1 MIIPMNKYS
10 FLVYHAIYRD
20 FLENLREIGVVDV
33 VEKQMGHVEEH
44 SELYEKLEERKRIND
59 LAKILKSYLPEDAEL
74 APADK
79 VAEPEELLRA
89 LESRL
94 DEQAELE
101 TKMQALGREINN
113 LSVWGDFDPRR
124 LEELREA
131 GCRLDFYF
139 CPRSSFKPEWEEQYQ
154 ALKIADSGNALYF
167 ITLSFDDQ
175 PPEIDAE
182 HLRWPQKS
190 LSELQAELLSLQSR
204 SQDLSLQLK
213 TEAMNSYNTLMYQ
226 DSLLSDQFNFSKV
239 LIGTEKA
246 AGDKIRILEGFV
258 PRDRENSLKDLLH
271 QEGIF
276 YRAEQVQKQ
285 DKIPVL
291 LKNNRFAR
299 LYEPITK
306 MYSLPNYSELD
317 LTPMMAPF
325 FMLFFGLCLG
335 DGGYGLLI
343 LLAASLIKPKL
354 SNEKRF
360 FATLGQTLG
369 LSTVLVGILTGSF
382 FGVALEAVEWQW
394 LKGVKQYFLTENNF
408 GAMVGGYHPLMI
420 LALVIGVVQ
429 ILFAMCIRVIKIS
442 MQLGFKYALSNL
454 AWVVLLVT
462 SIVAFGLPVLGVALI
477 LPVTYALYAVLGL
490 AVLIIVFYNSPG
502 KNIFINVGSALWTTY
517 NMASGLLGDTL
528 SYVRLF
534 ALGLTS
540 SILGAVFNSMAFGMT
555 EAMPVWIR
563 WLAVLLI
570 LLVGHG
576 LNMALSVIGA
586 LVHPLRL
593 TFVEFYKNAGFEGGG
608 KAYNPFRRS
617 APTN

>member
-1 MIIPMNKYS
+1 MKKYS

-33 VEKQMGHVEEH
+33 VEKQIGHVEEH
-44 SELYEKLEERKRIND
+44 SELYEKLEERKRINE
-59 LAKILKSYLPEDAEL
+59 LSKILKSYLPEDVEP
-74 APADK
+74 APADTK
-79 VAEPEELLRA
+79 VERDILLRS
-89 LESRL
+89 LESIL
-94 DEQAELE
+94 EDQAELE
-101 TKMQALGREINN
+101 TKMQALNRELNN
-113 LSVWGDFDPRR
+113 LSLWGDFDPQR
-124 LEELREA
+124 LEELLEA

-139 CPRSSFKPEWEEQYQ
+139 CPRSSYKTEWEEQYN
-154 ALKIADSGNALYF
+154 AIRIADNNNAIYF
-167 ITLSFDDQ
+167 ITLSFDGQQ
-175 PPEIDAE
+175 PEMDAE

-190 LSELQAELLSLQSR
+190 LSELKAEVTALEVRNEELNR
-204 SQDLSLQLK
+204 QLK
-213 TEAMNSYNTLMYQ
+213 TEALNQHNTLIFQ
-226 DSLLSDQFNFSKV
+226 DKLLSDQFNFSKV

-246 AGDKIRILEGFV
+246 AGDKIMVLEGYV
-258 PRDRENSLKDLLH
+258 PCDREDKLKDLLN
-271 QEGIF
+271 QQGIY
-276 YRAEQVQKQ
+276 YRAGQPQQE

-306 MYSLPNYSELD
+306 MYSLPNYKELD

-343 LLAASLIKPKL
+343 LLAATLIKPKL
-354 SNEKRF
+354 SKEKRF

-382 FGVALEAVEWQW
+382 FGVALEALEWQW
-394 LKGVKQYFLTENNF
+394 LKGVKHYFLTENNF
-408 GAMVGGYHPLMI
+408 GAVFGGYHPLMI
-420 LALVIGVVQ
+420 LALSIGAVQ
-429 ILFAMCIRVIKIS
+429 ILFAMSIRVIKIS
-442 MQLGFKYALSNL
+442 IQLELKYALSNL
-454 AWVVLLVT
+454 AWVVLLLT
-462 SIVAFGLPVLGVALI
+462 SIVTFGLPALGVALAVP
-477 LPVTYALYAVLGL
+477 LTYGLYGILGL
-490 AVLIIVFYNSPG
+490 AGLIIVFYNSPG
-502 KNIFINVGSALWTTY
+502 KNIFINVGSALWTSY
-517 NMASGLLGDTL
+517 NMASGLLGDLL

-576 LNMALSVIGA
+576 LNLALSIIGS

-608 KAYNPFRRS
+608 KAYNPFRKS
-617 APTN
+617 AQTN